1 MCSCSSRRLGQPTAS
16 VATAGR
22 SSSPWGHLL
31 PWLTPNSMSGEH
43 VCAAEDFPSVALL
56 TFEAGKLSVERG
68 CAVRGRTFA
77 ASLHLPTR
85 WQLKTSPG
93 IAKSPLGA
101 TLPPRLR
108 TTELNTKHQTYLGCL
123 RLGQGLGLQHLYQKA
138 GAYNCPQHSI

>member
-1 MCSCSSRRLGQPTAS
+1 M
-16 VATAGR
+16 
-22 SSSPWGHLL
+22 
-31 PWLTPNSMSGEH
+31 
-43 VCAAEDFPSVALL
+43 CAAEDFPSVALL

-101 TLPPRLR
+101 TLPPS
-108 TTELNTKHQTYLGCL
+108 TENH
-123 RLGQGLGLQHLYQKA
+123 
-138 GAYNCPQHSI
+138 